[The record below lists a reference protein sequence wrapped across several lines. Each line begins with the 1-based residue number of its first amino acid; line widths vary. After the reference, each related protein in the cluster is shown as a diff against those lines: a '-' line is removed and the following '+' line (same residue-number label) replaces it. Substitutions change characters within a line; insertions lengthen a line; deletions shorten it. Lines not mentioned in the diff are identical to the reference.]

1 MQMSPRAEGETG
13 STPAVLLGP
22 SCVLGIDVGTTSV
35 KTGLVSKTEHG
46 PAVTQSCTKET
57 RAQVENAPA
66 GLLQVRLPAGVR
78 VAVELAATGVPPP
91 CRWRGQCQVPERRV
105 TPPPRHPDSAL
116 QPHGP
121 GCQWTERGTR
131 PTFEP
136 AEVSHLITWQDGH
149 CSSDLLALLLPPRSH
164 LSVATGF
171 GCATIYWYMENSPGF
186 LKPYNAAGTIQDYV
200 VAMLC
205 GQVRPRMSVHNAAS
219 WGYFNTTS
227 KSWNAD
233 ILEESGFPT
242 HLLPEVVEP
251 RELAGE
257 TCRRWHWIPEGAG
270 VGAALGNFQC
280 SVYSCMPESTDA
292 VLNIGTSAQLSVP
305 MPLGFEPS
313 DSPDPLSPVA
323 CFPYFTSRYLAV
335 AALLNGGN
343 VLATFVGVLARWM
356 AELGLEVSEA
366 VFYPRMIRAALSQ
379 ADTNLAICPTLFGE
393 RHTPERLASVTGIGA
408 SELSLSHVT
417 RALCRGLVQNLHSM
431 LATGRLEE
439 AGVTRILASGS
450 ALTRNEVLRQ
460 EVEKVYPFPVVY
472 GKDVDAAVGAALVL
486 LNRK

>member
-171 GCATIYWYMENSPGF
+171 GCATIYWYMENR
-186 LKPYNAAGTIQDYV
+186 Q
-200 VAMLC
+200 
-205 GQVRPRMSVHNAAS
+205 
-219 WGYFNTTS
+219 
-227 KSWNAD
+227 
-233 ILEESGFPT
+233 
-242 HLLPEVVEP
+242 
-251 RELAGE
+251 
-257 TCRRWHWIPEGAG
+257 
-270 VGAALGNFQC
+270 
-280 SVYSCMPESTDA
+280 
-292 VLNIGTSAQLSVP
+292 
-305 MPLGFEPS
+305 
-313 DSPDPLSPVA
+313 
-323 CFPYFTSRYLAV
+323 
-335 AALLNGGN
+335 
-343 VLATFVGVLARWM
+343 
-356 AELGLEVSEA
+356 
-366 VFYPRMIRAALSQ
+366 
-379 ADTNLAICPTLFGE
+379 
-393 RHTPERLASVTGIGA
+393 
-408 SELSLSHVT
+408 
-417 RALCRGLVQNLHSM
+417 
-431 LATGRLEE
+431 
-439 AGVTRILASGS
+439 
-450 ALTRNEVLRQ
+450 LRQ
-460 EVEKVYPFPVVY
+460 TQTVHKPSIYEMVKILPY
-472 GKDVDAAVGAALVL
+472 VGSTKCILSRDGNGEGEYL
-486 LNRK
+486 YTTFQQKSPKRFT

>member
-1 MQMSPRAEGETG
+1 MATAAVTSWPCSCRRA
-13 STPAVLLGP
+13 P
-22 SCVLGIDVGTTSV
+22 TSV
-35 KTGLVSKTEHG
+35 W
-46 PAVTQSCTKET
+46 P
-57 RAQVENAPA
+57 RD
-66 GLLQVRLPAGVR
+66 
-78 VAVELAATGVPPP
+78 LAVPPSTGT
-91 CRWRGQCQVPERRV
+91 WR
-105 TPPPRHPDSAL
+105 T
-116 QPHGP
+116 
-121 GCQWTERGTR
+121 
-131 PTFEP
+131 
-136 AEVSHLITWQDGH
+136 
-149 CSSDLLALLLPPRSH
+149 
-164 LSVATGF
+164 
-171 GCATIYWYMENSPGF
+171 GF

>member
-171 GCATIYWYMENSPGF
+171 GCATIYWYMENS
-186 LKPYNAAGTIQDYV
+186 
-200 VAMLC
+200 
-205 GQVRPRMSVHNAAS
+205 
-219 WGYFNTTS
+219 
-227 KSWNAD
+227 
-233 ILEESGFPT
+233 LEESGFPT